1 MKKII
6 FLSLP
11 IILISCAG
19 NKKPTNI
26 VPGWVNQ
33 PAEFCGKGE
42 ICGVGE
48 GRNTTI
54 SFANARNEIAK
65 QFKVNVKS
73 DFSSKISQTNGGKSE
88 TSVND
93 NVNEFVDEVLQGI
106 KIKESYV
113 DNNGQCYSFA
123 VLDKSKIV
131 NDLKFQIADYDTQ
144 MQINME
150 QKPFKFGT
158 TKKLYTKREE
168 LNKKYLFLTGREITK
183 KVTLNDI
190 INAKDKAIVYKLE
203 INDKSLGVERVLK
216 QKIADN
222 RDKVDNK
229 TGVSDRIIRGEVKLE
244 QAYLGVNGFEK
255 YGIAVELECVE
266 NGEVVGSLNL
276 ERYKTGRSKTQAV
289 ENAKKEIL
297 EYINQNIDSLL
308 G

>member
-1 MKKII
+1 MKKSVV

-11 IILISCAG
+11 LVFIGCAS
-19 NKKPTNI
+19 KKPTNI
-26 VPGWVNQ
+26 VPGLVNQ
-33 PAEFCGKGE
+33 PAEFCSKGE

-73 DFSSKISQTNGGKSE
+73 DFSSKISQTNGKND
-88 TSVND
+88 TSIND

-106 KIKESYV
+106 KIKESYI
-113 DNNGQCYSFA
+113 DNQGKCYSFA

-158 TKKLYTKREE
+158 TKKLYNKREE
-168 LNKKYLFLTGREITK
+168 LNKKYLFLTGSEVLK
-183 KVTLNDI
+183 KITLNDI
-190 INAKDKAIVYKLE
+190 IKAKDKAIVYKLE
-203 INDKSLGVERVLK
+203 INDKSLGIERVLK

-229 TGVSDRIIRGEVKLE
+229 LENPDRIIRGEVKLE
-244 QAYLGVNGFEK
+244 QAYLNVSGFEK
-255 YGIAVELECVE
+255 YGIAVELECIE
-266 NGEVVGSLNL
+266 NGEVIGSLNL
-276 ERYKTGRSKTQAV
+276 ERYKTGRSKTQAI
-289 ENAKKEIL
+289 ENAKKEML
-297 EYINQNIDSLL
+297 EYIEQNVDNLL